1 MSSKRKIEELN
12 PQDNLDNS
20 PNKHPRLQPSSTISS
35 KLSYPAPS
43 SPATTPQF
51 QQPLPLLTFS
61 YTPTRTLE
69 FTDSALRY
77 FVDPPREADLNFGVE
92 RWTRRPEERGR
103 LDGLLRAL
111 GKVTSAGG
119 VRDVGVVTWRGV
131 MTKYF
136 FFAI

>member
-1 MSSKRKIEELN
+1 M
-12 PQDNLDNS
+12 DNS
-20 PNKHPRLQPSSTISS
+20 PNKHPRLQSPIIT
-35 KLSYPAPS
+35 KLSYPTPS

-77 FVDPPREADLNFGVE
+77 FVDPPRGADLNFGVE
-92 RWTRRPEERGR
+92 RWIRRPEERGR
-103 LDGLLRAL
+103 LDGLLKAWE
-111 GKVTSAGG
+111 KVTSAGG

-131 MTKYF
+131 MTKYVPLRSVV
-136 FFAI
+136 A